1 MLWVRV
7 VVTVCLFFSVWLCV
21 YGFQATE
28 TVQATAANVFVVL
41 LGAGSAGWIVYSI
54 ATLGRDKRK
63 PT

>member
-1 MLWVRV
+1 MLWIRV
-7 VVTVCLFFSVWLCV
+7 VVTAGLFFSVWLCV

-28 TVQATAANVFVVL
+28 SVQATAANVFVAL
-41 LGAGSAGWIVYSI
+41 FGIGSAGWIVYSI